1 LREEKLSGE
10 NNSARKTGIWTKRKR
25 PLMKMDGK
33 ASDTLIFYLFT
44 LFLPSAKCSGMD
56 CIPGLESEEALEL
69 YLVVQNIL

>member
-1 LREEKLSGE
+1 
-10 NNSARKTGIWTKRKR
+10 
-25 PLMKMDGK
+25 MKMDGK

-44 LFLPSAKCSGMD
+44 LFLPSAKCAGMD